1 MELMIVVAITA
12 TIAAFGIRS
21 LAKSRV
27 DTQRVE
33 AKAHTVLEKEDRQ
46 WALAG
51 QNETIEVDGQ
61 MVSLQ
66 VWERKW

>member
-33 AKAHTVLEKEDRQ
+33 AKAHTVLEKEDHQ